1 MSFHH
6 RLGRGHD
13 VNMLVTS
20 GVDREPQAGVAGQ
33 VCTL

>member
-13 VNMLVTS
+13 VNMILTA
-20 GVDREPQAGVAGQ
+20 GVDRKPQAGVAGQ